1 MCTERDI
8 QLFTEVSH
16 ITQLGDA
23 ITSPAEDAASP
34 VGDVD
39 VSAGMLISKEDG
51 TSPVGDLLASLNF
64 GICDTTLMDRA
75 CRVP

>member
-1 MCTERDI
+1 MMCMERDI

-23 ITSPAEDAASP
+23 IRSPA
-34 VGDVD
+34 GDVD
-39 VSAGMLISKEDG
+39 VSAWMLISKEDG